1 MTITKG
7 NIINYPTLSLIA
19 STPKPASQVDQD
31 VRAALRKILSS
42 RKFCKAHRC
51 TALLNYLIDRM
62 LSHAPAAPTEH
73 EIGVAVF
80 GRDHMSYFTNDDPIV
95 RVQAGRL
102 RQRLAAY
109 YVDEGSA
116 DPLRISIPLG
126 SYQPR
131 MTRVA
136 IPAPQPQPQPKR
148 RPVLMFV
155 PLACLTP
162 DTLAQSFTFGLNDEL
177 GFRLCREL
185 SAYRLGA
192 VELCAPNAGGKAV
205 THVLEGTVRR
215 DSARVRV
222 SLHLRHVAEDTVV
235 WYEQFDS
242 PGGDSIAAQEQMAD
256 RCMQALQRHITD

>member
-80 GRDHMSYFTNDDPIV
+80 GRDHISYFTNDDPIV

-109 YVDEGSA
+109 YADEGSA

-131 MTRVA
+131 MTRAA

-192 VELCAPNAGGKAV
+192 VESFAPNAGTTAV

-215 DSARVRV
+215 DIDRVRV

-242 PGGDSIAAQEQMAD
+242 PGGGSIAAQEQMAD
-256 RCMQALQRHITD
+256 RCMQSLQRHMEG

>member
-19 STPKPASQVDQD
+19 STPKPASQADQD

-62 LSHAPAAPTEH
+62 LSHDPAPPTEH

-102 RQRLAAY
+102 RQRLVAY
-109 YVDEGSA
+109 YADEGSA
-116 DPLRISIPLG
+116 DPLRITIPLG

-136 IPAPQPQPQPKR
+136 IPAPQPKR

-162 DTLAQSFTFGLNDEL
+162 ETPAQSFTFGLNDEL

-185 SAYRLGA
+185 SAYRLG
-192 VELCAPNAGGKAV
+192 VLEPNAGTTAV

-242 PGGDSIAAQEQMAD
+242 PGGESIAAQEQMAD
-256 RCMQALQRHITD
+256 RCMQALQRHMAA